1 MTGFDCES
9 FDRILEKFGP
19 MFSGHT
25 PFDASGMIVAFE
37 YVSGRKREVQPA
49 DCLGLVLVWTRTRG
63 PLNVLQL
70 VFGLTYTN
78 LSVYLRFGI
87 RLFVETFRHDPLA
100 SVRIPSAET
109 IETFQDAFAV
119 RHPLLNDCWATM
131 DGLKLYLQQSGN
143 CEIQERYYNGWT
155 HDHYVTSVF
164 CFCPDGTIPIAFFN
178 VPGSVHDSQVAEF
191 GNIYNRLEE
200 VYLSTGA
207 KCCVDSAFGNVTRE
221 YLYKSCQ
228 DLLGSNAPTRRER
241 LLDLQKKRQAT
252 SARQTAEWGMR
263 GLQSSFPR
271 LKDRFVYEER
281 GERRITL
288 KMLVLIY
295 NMRARMVGI
304 NQIRNTYMP
313 HLNRDANNDVQF

>member
-1 MTGFDCES
+1 M
-9 FDRILEKFGP
+9 
-19 MFSGHT
+19 
-25 PFDASGMIVAFE
+25 
-37 YVSGRKREVQPA
+37 
-49 DCLGLVLVWTRTRG
+49 
-63 PLNVLQL
+63 
-70 VFGLTYTN
+70 
-78 LSVYLRFGI
+78 
-87 RLFVETFRHDPLA
+87 VETFRHDPLA

-109 IETFQDAFAV
+109 IETFKDAFAE

-164 CFCPDGTIPIAFFN
+164 CFCPDGMIPIAFFN

-207 KCCVDSAFGNVTRE
+207 KCCVDSAFGNVTRN

-228 DLLGSNAPTRRER
+228 DLLGSNAPTRGER

-263 GLQSSFPR
+263 ALQSSFPR

-313 HLNRDANNDVQF
+313 HLMQDANHDVQF